1 MATLTN
7 SATITG
13 TYGLEALTLTS
24 NTVTTEIV
32 SGLTIVLAV
41 DKEKWIS
48 GPLTYTIT
56 VTNNTNEEYVSP
68 VIEDILDTSMVTLIE
83 NSVKVDGKDKTYT
96 YDDASGKLSISLD
109 TLSTNSTSVITFRV
123 QQKQTKLACFKQFY
137 KHLWNLF

>member
-123 QQKQTKLACFKQFY
+123 QQK
-137 KHLWNLF
+137 

>member
-96 YDDASGKLSISLD
+96 YDDTSGKLSISLD

-123 QQKQTKLACFKQFY
+123 QQK
-137 KHLWNLF
+137 